1 MPTVYMATRL
11 DKSSPKP
18 RSPLSSRAPRL
29 SQGFPTPHPTPQTPF
44 PHPLIMSPNHA
55 PIFLLFLLF
64 LRPLPARSQN
74 LAPSPS
80 PTAPSSQSCPCQCTV
95 TSPKFGD
102 ICAGYPP
109 TCQTIRCTPR
119 SNGFA
124 CCSDRQ
130 QPQVQPT
137 PTPSRTPVPPP
148 IPPREVRPDVDEVSR
163 SGRTARNQLPGLSTR
178 AADILLQCSSE
189 LETLLEEVQGRRTAS
204 RVTTVERMRSRRSAT
219 IAFRRTIDATRRV
232 LTYVVSNLTPHRRR
246 G

>member
-148 IPPREVRPDVDEVSR
+148 IPPNQVRPDILVIR
-163 SGRTARNQLPGLSTR
+163 NSGRIARTRLPRFSRR
-178 AADILLQCSSE
+178 AADILVQCSSQ
-189 LETLLEEVQGRRTAS
+189 LQGLLDEVASGNTAS
-204 RVTTVERMRSRRSAT
+204 QRQIGEPVRTSRSSL
-219 IAFRRTIDATRRV
+219 IAFRRTVTSGDRMLIFAA
-232 LTYVVSNLTPHRRR
+232 SHLTPHLRR